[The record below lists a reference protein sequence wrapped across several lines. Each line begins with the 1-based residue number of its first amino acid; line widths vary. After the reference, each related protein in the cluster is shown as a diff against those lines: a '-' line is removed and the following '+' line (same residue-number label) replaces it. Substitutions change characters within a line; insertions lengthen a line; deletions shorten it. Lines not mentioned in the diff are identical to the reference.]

1 MHLIT
6 HLLTSPEVAERQ
18 AGIQEQN
25 GSIFISSCLWKP
37 GAPARAQP
45 HWGSRNHR
53 PVPRSRHWT
62 HTAEESPVWT
72 HGPLRGDREKLE
84 SRKPL
89 IVPILCTAQHR
100 TVPCPASRPQRP
112 LPCSPCLPWPPAAKS
127 LQDNH
132 KVNGSVPT
140 NGDIGCLAAWVIA

>member
-37 GAPARAQP
+37 GAPVCSQP
-45 HWGSRNHR
+45 HWGSWNHH
-53 PVPRSRHWT
+53 PVPRSWLWT
-62 HTAEESPVWT
+62 HIAEESPVWT
-72 HGPLRGDREKLE
+72 HSLLRGVREKLE
-84 SRKPL
+84 RRKPL
-89 IVPILCTAQHR
+89 TVPISCTERHC
-100 TVPCPASRPQRP
+100 TVPCPATQ
-112 LPCSPCLPWPPAAKS
+112 PCSSCLPWPPAAKS

-132 KVNGSVPT
+132 EVHGSVPT
-140 NGDIGCLAAWVIA
+140 NGDLGCLAAWAIA